1 MLRHDSGGREIV
13 VYGSIK
19 ELGGG
24 LGEFFS
30 FSLCRP
36 SRIKELDL
44 IVTPW

>member
-1 MLRHDSGGREIV
+1 MGVGRLLFMV
-13 VYGSIK
+13 VSRSW
-19 ELGGG
+19 GGG